1 MNSCEFRMTRD
12 GLNTVVYLSD
22 PVSLSAMQTFA
33 QTLKNFSQAKLTYQ
47 SFTQGAVVEDDT
59 QGDGDYSNIGLIA
72 KVFMRDQDDQE
83 TWEVPIP
90 SPTDSMLDAD
100 QEVTPVAGAE
110 IALAYKL
117 LTGKNVLFEHGAL
130 AGKVRNQY

>member
-1 MNSCEFRMTRD
+1 MTSCEFRMTRD
-12 GLNTVVYLSD
+12 GLNTVVYFSD
-22 PVSLSAMQTFA
+22 PTSLSAMQTFA
-33 QTLKNFSQAKLTYQ
+33 DTLKNFSQAEMTYQ
-47 SFTQGAVVEDDT
+47 SFTQGEVVEGDT
-59 QGDGDYSNIGLIA
+59 QGDGDYANIGLIA
-72 KVFMRDQDDQE
+72 KVFVRDQSDQKI
-83 TWEVPIP
+83 WEIPIP

-100 QEVTPVAGAE
+100 QEVTPAAGDE

>member
-1 MNSCEFRMTRD
+1 MNSCEFRMTRN

-22 PVSLSAMQTFA
+22 PTSLSAMRTFA
-33 QTLKNFSQAKLTYQ
+33 QTLKNYSQAELTYQ
-47 SFTQGAVVEDDT
+47 SFTQGELVTDDS

-72 KVFMRDQDDQE
+72 KVFVRDQDDKQI
-83 TWEVPIP
+83 WEIPIP
-90 SPTDSMLDAD
+90 SPTDSMLNAD
-100 QEVTPVAGAE
+100 QEVTADAGAE

-130 AGKVRNQY
+130 AGKARNQY